1 MMPSLQC
8 WLVVAG
14 LAWLSP
20 HLALELDVANME
32 IPDEKGDNSDNS
44 DSADNSG
51 DCFGSDNFKSVT
63 SNQLLIVNI
72 IHHETAELQG
82 MSSNIGLICCS
93 ISARELTLLWS
104 RSCLGGEGTAN

>member
-8 WLVVAG
+8 WLVVAS
-14 LAWLSP
+14 LAWLTP

-32 IPDEKGDNSDNS
+32 IPDEKGDNS